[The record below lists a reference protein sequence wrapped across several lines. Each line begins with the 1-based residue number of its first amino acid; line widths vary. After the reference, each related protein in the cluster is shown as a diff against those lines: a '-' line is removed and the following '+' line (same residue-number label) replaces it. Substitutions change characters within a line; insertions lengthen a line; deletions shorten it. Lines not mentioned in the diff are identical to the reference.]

1 MGLLDQFKD
10 GAKETGSGL
19 GKILGASGK
28 AIVKAG
34 ATALKGTA
42 TVAKFVG
49 NAALDAILTS
59 NENSELVY
67 HYDAR
72 LGGNYSRFE
81 CRDVLGRTL
90 LELTMRRSRDSYL
103 KLILSTCERV
113 DLEGG
118 AGHLIY
124 DKDFRGLCARILDGN
139 EDALQEIVKLAENKN
154 LKEDDIT
161 AALDGYKRLFAKG
174 RTYGSYIREVFV
186 VSVGEDIKEF
196 VYNDEGEV
204 MRDANGTSV
213 EKVVGT
219 NYGVAVF
226 KVTFSSGHK
235 LKLKVYLD
243 DGEWYGLEPHKYI

>member
-28 AIVKAG
+28 VIVKAG
-34 ATALKGTA
+34 TAALKGTA
-42 TVAKFVG
+42 TAAKFVG
-49 NAALDAILTS
+49 NAALDAVLTS

-72 LGGNYSRFE
+72 PGGSYSRFE
-81 CRDVLGRTL
+81 CRDVLGRAL

-139 EDALQEIVKLAENKN
+139 EDAHQEIVKLAENKN
-154 LKEDDIT
+154 LKGNDII
-161 AALDGYKRLFAKG
+161 AALCSYERLFEKG

-186 VSVGEDIKEF
+186 ISVGEDIREL
-196 VYNDEGEV
+196 VYNDNGECL
-204 MRDANGTSV
+204 RDANGGYM
-213 EKVVGT
+213 EKVVGR
-219 NYGVAVF
+219 NDSVAVF

-235 LKLKVYLD
+235 IKFKVYLNN
-243 DGEWYGLEPHKYI
+243 GSWQGLQAHQYV